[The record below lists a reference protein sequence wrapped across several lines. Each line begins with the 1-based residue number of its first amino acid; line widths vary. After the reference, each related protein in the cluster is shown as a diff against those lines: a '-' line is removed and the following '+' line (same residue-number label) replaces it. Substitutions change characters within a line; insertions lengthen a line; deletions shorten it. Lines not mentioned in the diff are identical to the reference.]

1 MNLLSLRHILNKI
14 TIIGSITIIFL
25 NSCTSFTSRPV
36 LPIKQNSIEYEK
48 MVEDQKVCRGK
59 GTLLSK
65 GTVSGKLS
73 FYFTCTGEEVY
84 IHFKDLLGRKTML
97 MILKPNSVEAWD
109 IIQNIRFSTESIYL
123 RFPFFEFVTPQDLIS
138 IFWGYEPQFQIDNKI
153 EKESSIHITFSSN
166 ELTLDALHITMD
178 SEKQT
183 IDIIFDEREY
193 GSSYPHL
200 IKSIPSSIP
209 QAQS

>member
-1 MNLLSLRHILNKI
+1 MNLFSLRHIQNKIAIIGLI
-14 TIIGSITIIFL
+14 TIISL
-25 NSCTSFTSRPV
+25 DSCTSSISK
-36 LPIKQNSIEYEK
+36 PILSTKQNSIEYGQ

-65 GTVSGKLS
+65 GPVNGKLS
-73 FYFTCTGEEVY
+73 FYFTCSGEEVY

-109 IIQNIRFSTESIYL
+109 IIQNIRFSQESIYL
-123 RFPFFEFVTPQDLIS
+123 RFPFFEFVTPKDLIS
-138 IFWGYEPQFQIDNKI
+138 IFWGYEPQFQMDNKI

-166 ELTLDALHITMD
+166 ELTLDAVHIDMD
-178 SEKQT
+178 TEKQT
-183 IDIIFDEREY
+183 IDITFDEREY